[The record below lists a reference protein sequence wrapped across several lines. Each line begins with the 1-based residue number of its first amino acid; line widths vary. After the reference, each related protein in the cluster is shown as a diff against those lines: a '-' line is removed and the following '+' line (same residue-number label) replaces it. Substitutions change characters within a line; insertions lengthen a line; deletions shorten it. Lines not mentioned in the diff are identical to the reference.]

1 VHGDNMTDDR
11 QDAYNTFENLP
22 LISYSIIKYLIDN
35 DDEIWKILQYN
46 SPDAWNKSNLTK
58 AQKGA
63 LVYNGTDDETK
74 YRVFMDV
81 GADNSWTIEAC
92 ILRIS
97 PITALPANYV
107 NGALSIGC
115 EIYSHYK
122 INTMSNYQTRIE
134 TVTQQLIKTLNGADI
149 ENVGRMYFDLKA
161 SPACKSI
168 VIGAIPFK
176 GRATIFCNNMLG

>member
-1 VHGDNMTDDR
+1 MTDLR
-11 QDAYNTFENLP
+11 KEQYNKFTNLP
-22 LISYSIIKYLIDN
+22 LMSYSIIKYLIDN
-35 DDEIWKILQYN
+35 DDEIWKLLKYN
-46 SPDAWNKSNLTK
+46 SSDAWNKPNLTK

-63 LVYNGTDDETK
+63 LVYNGGENETD

-107 NGALSIGC
+107 NGVISIGI
-115 EIYSHYK
+115 EVYSHYK

-134 TVTQQLIKTLNGADI
+134 TITQRIIEILNGADI
-149 ENVGRMYFDLKA
+149 ENVGRMYFDLDA
-161 SPACKSI
+161 SPVCKSI
-168 VIGAIPFK
+168 VIGSIPFK
-176 GRATIFCNNMLG
+176 GRATVFCNNILG

>member
-1 VHGDNMTDDR
+1 VHGEIMTDDR
-11 QDAYNTFENLP
+11 QDSYNKFENLP

-35 DDEIWKILQYN
+35 EDEMWKILKYT
-46 SPDAWNKSNLTK
+46 SPDAWDKPNLTK
-58 AQKGA
+58 AEKGA
-63 LVYNGTDDETK
+63 LVYAGQENETDF
-74 YRVFMDV
+74 RVFMDV
-81 GADNSWTIEAC
+81 GNDNSWTVEAC
-92 ILRIS
+92 FIRIS

-115 EIYSHYK
+115 EVYSHYR

-134 TVTQQLIKTLNGADI
+134 TVTQRLIKILNGADI

-168 VIGAIPFK
+168 VIGAIPYK
-176 GRATIFCNNMLG
+176 GRATIFCNHALG

>member
-1 VHGDNMTDDR
+1 MTDIR
-11 QDAYNTFENLP
+11 QESYNKFENLP

-35 DDEIWKILQYN
+35 DDEIWKLLKYN
-46 SPDAWNKSNLTK
+46 SSDAWNKPVLTK

-63 LVYNGTDDETK
+63 LVYDGSVNETD

-97 PITALPANYV
+97 PITAIPSNYV
-107 NGALSIGC
+107 NGILSIGT
-115 EIYSHYK
+115 EIYCHYK
-122 INTMSNYQTRIE
+122 INTMSNYQTRID
-134 TVTQQLIKTLNGADI
+134 TITQRLIQILNGADI
-149 ENVGRMYFDLKA
+149 DNVGRLYFDTKA
-161 SPACKSI
+161 SSVCKSI

-176 GRATIFCNNMLG
+176 GRATVFCNQTLG